1 VRLWLIVIPVTY
13 VVLLCALAFPA
24 VHLAFEADF
33 PTLGWAGAVADSFN
47 RAYEEK
53 LYRSPWFHLCLLT
66 MVAAQVGLLLPAGQ
80 PAERPRA
87 RRSLTLAL
95 VAASFL
101 AGLLSIGL
109 LLALTC
115 GIWGDDWFDALEP
128 MSAGL
133 GWLPDYLAAPMFFLF
148 PLLAGWGVWWFILL
162 KATKANP
169 SPRFPQ
175 RACHYLIA
183 GSVLELLVA
192 IPCHVIS
199 RNRDDCCAP
208 FGTFFGIATGASVAL
223 LCCGPALLF
232 LIRDRLQRKKPRA
245 TVDHSDENDPPTRGG
260 GDVLPG

>member
-1 VRLWLIVIPVTY
+1 VRLWLIVIPITY
-13 VVLLCALAFPA
+13 VVLLCALAYPA
-24 VHLAFEADF
+24 VHMAFEADF
-33 PTLGWAGAVADSFN
+33 HTLGWAGAVADSFN
-47 RAYEEK
+47 RAYEEE

-66 MVAAQVGLLLPAGQ
+66 MVAAQVGLLLPAGR

-101 AGLLSIGL
+101 AGLLCVGL

-128 MSAGL
+128 MLAGL
-133 GWLPDYLAAPMFFLF
+133 EWLPEILAVPMIFLF
-148 PLLAGWGVWWFILL
+148 PLLASWGIWWFILL
-162 KATKANP
+162 KATRNTP
-169 SPRFPQ
+169 SPGFAR
-175 RACHYLIA
+175 RACHWLLA

-208 FGTFFGIATGASVAL
+208 FGTFFGIATGTGVAL
-223 LCCGPALLF
+223 LCCGPALLY

-245 TVDHSDENDPPTRGG
+245 SMDHSNESDPPTRGG
-260 GDVLPG
+260 GDVLSG